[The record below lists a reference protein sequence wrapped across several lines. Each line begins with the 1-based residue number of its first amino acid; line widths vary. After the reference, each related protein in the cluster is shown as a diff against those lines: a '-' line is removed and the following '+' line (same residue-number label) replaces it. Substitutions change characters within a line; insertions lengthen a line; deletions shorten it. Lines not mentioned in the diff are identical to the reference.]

1 MSNSKLPNEK
11 ERNYTM
17 NKKSLLKFSLILL
30 IVGLCVLAINY
41 FFFHFVTDDG
51 ITLVWHPEAGK
62 PFVTDMIGQLGTLFL
77 FSSAMSALCAY
88 VFFDEKKD

>member
-1 MSNSKLPNEK
+1 
-11 ERNYTM
+11 M
-17 NKKSLLKFSLILL
+17 NKRALLKFSLILL

-51 ITLVWHPEAGK
+51 ITLTWHPEAGK

-77 FSSAMSALCAY
+77 FGSAVSLIAAL
-88 VFFDEKKD
+88 VFFEDKK